1 MPRLF
6 TSTLLWLAV
15 MIPVCGQEKSSPEAA
30 GEETA
35 PEVSLDDLYD
45 TGQMLFNLFA
55 PEELKAEYEFPT
67 RERWSEFAVKLQL
80 ALQGENLAALA
91 AYEPEARAALIAL
104 RTLEGGDEY
113 ADWLEERLDYIVAA
127 KETTELP
134 VAPTTTEEE
143 ETIPH
148 LALWRE
154 RMAKRSVP
162 ARAEG
167 LLPALQTAFQTEG
180 LPAELVW
187 LAEVESS
194 FNPAARSPVG
204 ARGLFQF
211 MPATAKEMGLS
222 TFLPDER
229 TDPEKSAHAAARYL
243 KQLHAQ
249 FGDWP
254 LALAAYNA
262 GPGRVQ
268 RTMAKVKATTFAGIA
283 AHLPAETQMY
293 VPKVLATIET
303 RACIAWRGLANPQ
316 T

>member
-15 MIPVCGQEKSSPEAA
+15 TIPVCGQEKSSPEAA

-45 TGQMLFNLFA
+45 TGQMLFSLFA
-55 PEELKAEYEFPT
+55 PEEIKAEYEFPT

-80 ALQGENLAALA
+80 ALQGEDLAALA

-104 RTLEGGDEY
+104 RALEGGDEY

-127 KETTELP
+127 KATTELP
-134 VAPTTTEEE
+134 VAPPTTVEE

-167 LLPALQTAFQTEG
+167 LLPVLQTAFQAEG

-262 GPGRVQ
+262 GPGRVR
-268 RTMAKVKATTFAGIA
+268 RTLNKRQGVIFADIA
-283 AHLPAETQMY
+283 ASLPAETQMY

-303 RACIAWRGLANPQ
+303 RTGVKWAGLQGASM
-316 T
+316 

>member
-1 MPRLF
+1 MKFP
-6 TSTLLWLAV
+6 LLSAAILLAAT
-15 MIPVCGQEKSSPEAA
+15 IPVCGQEEPVPETA
-30 GEETA
+30 GEEAA
-35 PEVSLDDLYD
+35 PQVSLDDLYD

-55 PEELKAEYEFPT
+55 PEEIKAEYEFPT
-67 RERWSEFAVKLQL
+67 RERWSEFVVKLQQ
-80 ALQGENLAALA
+80 ALQGDNLEELA

-113 ADWLEERLDYIVAA
+113 ADWLEERLDYIVVA
-127 KETTELP
+127 KETTAAP
-134 VAPTTTEEE
+134 VQPPPTVVEED
-143 ETIPH
+143 IPY

-154 RMAKRSVP
+154 RVAKRSAP
-162 ARAEG
+162 ARADG
-167 LLPALQTAFQTEG
+167 MLPVLQQAFQDEG
-180 LPAELVW
+180 LPGELVW

-211 MPATAKEMGLS
+211 MPETAKEMGLS

-229 TDPEKSAHAAARYL
+229 TDPEKSARAAARYL
-243 KQLHAQ
+243 KQLHRQ

-262 GPGRVQ
+262 GPGRVRRTLNQ
-268 RTMAKVKATTFAGIA
+268 RQGVIFADIA
-283 AHLPAETQMY
+283 ASLPAETQMY

-303 RACIAWRGLANPQ
+303 RTGMKWAGLQ
-316 T
+316 GVSM

>member
-1 MPRLF
+1 M
-6 TSTLLWLAV
+6 AD
-15 MIPVCGQEKSSPEAA
+15 SSPI
-30 GEETA
+30 G
-35 PEVSLDDLYD
+35 P
-45 TGQMLFNLFA
+45 
-55 PEELKAEYEFPT
+55 
-67 RERWSEFAVKLQL
+67 
-80 ALQGENLAALA
+80 
-91 AYEPEARAALIAL
+91 
-104 RTLEGGDEY
+104 
-113 ADWLEERLDYIVAA
+113 
-127 KETTELP
+127 
-134 VAPTTTEEE
+134 
-143 ETIPH
+143 
-148 LALWRE
+148 WRE

-262 GPGRVQ
+262 GPGRVR
-268 RTMAKVKATTFAGIA
+268 RTLNKRQGVIFADIA
-283 AHLPAETQMY
+283 ASLPALLCLGWVAWMT
-293 VPKVLATIET
+293 T
-303 RACIAWRGLANPQ
+303 CICS
-316 T
+316 

>member
-15 MIPVCGQEKSSPEAA
+15 TIPVCGQEEPLPEAA

-55 PEELKAEYEFPT
+55 PEEIKAEYEFPT

-80 ALQGENLAALA
+80 ALQGEDLAALA

-104 RTLEGGDEY
+104 RALEGGDEY

-127 KETTELP
+127 KATTELP
-134 VAPTTTEEE
+134 VAPPTTVEE

-167 LLPALQTAFQTEG
+167 LLPALQTAFQAEG

-262 GPGRVQ
+262 GPGRVR
-268 RTMAKVKATTFAGIA
+268 RTLNKRQGVIFADIA
-283 AHLPAETQMY
+283 ASLPAETQMY

-303 RACIAWRGLANPQ
+303 RTGVKWAGLQGASM
-316 T
+316 